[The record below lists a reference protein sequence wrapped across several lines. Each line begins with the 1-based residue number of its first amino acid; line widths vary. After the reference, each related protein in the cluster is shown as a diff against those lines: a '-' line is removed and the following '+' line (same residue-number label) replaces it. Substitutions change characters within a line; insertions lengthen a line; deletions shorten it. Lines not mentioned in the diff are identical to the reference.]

1 MGKIMSEYKV
11 GDKVKTIR
19 NRLWEGT
26 IVEVGL
32 VRSKVKD
39 NIRNRSYWVLN
50 VELQLKPEKV
60 VITPLSFAK
69 LREVNSARCSKDIRA
84 LDSWTPLEWGGALAG
99 ETGELCNFL
108 KKMRRG
114 EKIDKKDL
122 AHELADIITYA
133 DLLAAT
139 LDIDLGEAVK
149 EKFNIVSKRWNSK
162 YTL

>member
-1 MGKIMSEYKV
+1 MIKYKI
-11 GDKVKTIR
+11 GDKVKEI
-19 NRLWEGT
+19 NGGLWEGT
-26 IVEVGL
+26 VVEVGL
-32 VRSKVKD
+32 TQTKVKD
-39 NIRNRSYWVLN
+39 SERSKRSYWVFN
-50 VELQLKPEKV
+50 SEIQLKPEKV
-60 VITPLSFAK
+60 VTTSLSFAK

-114 EKIDKKDL
+114 EKIDKKEL